1 MTVTATQEIQQQ
13 VQIEIHKTLQEEPEI
28 NNVQD
33 LIDWKLEVWDRQF
46 NVDYRIQALFNSL
59 DNE

>member
-1 MTVTATQEIQQQ
+1 MKNLRLIS
-13 VQIEIHKTLQEEPEI
+13 
-28 NNVQD
+28 VQD

-59 DNE
+59 DNERRIISMKQLF